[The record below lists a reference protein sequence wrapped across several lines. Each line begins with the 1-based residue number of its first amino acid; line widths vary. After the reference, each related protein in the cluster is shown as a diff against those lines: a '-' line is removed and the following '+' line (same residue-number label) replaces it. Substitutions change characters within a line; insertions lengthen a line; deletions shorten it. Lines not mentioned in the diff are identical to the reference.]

1 MSWRL
6 LRWHVCIQKW
16 RLTTTSSIHVFCVLY
31 RHAPRSMMKQT
42 VFALVLLGLDP
53 KPWIFAH
60 QQSAGSFKIL
70 TTGEASFVSREIFF
84 PTFLDQLP
92 APSFRKIAEDLV
104 FQRSLEKLQTFQQNA
119 VKAKQE
125 MAKESGLETAC
136 QILEDVFSS

>member
-1 MSWRL
+1 MH
-6 LRWHVCIQKW
+6 HVAW
-16 RLTTTSSIHVFCVLY
+16 WS
-31 RHAPRSMMKQT
+31 T
-42 VFALVLLGLDP
+42 VFALVLLGLDL
-53 KPWIFAH
+53 KPWIFAL

-70 TTGEASFVSREIFF
+70 TTREASFVSREVLF

-104 FQRSLEKLQTFQQNA
+104 FQRSLEKLETFQQNA